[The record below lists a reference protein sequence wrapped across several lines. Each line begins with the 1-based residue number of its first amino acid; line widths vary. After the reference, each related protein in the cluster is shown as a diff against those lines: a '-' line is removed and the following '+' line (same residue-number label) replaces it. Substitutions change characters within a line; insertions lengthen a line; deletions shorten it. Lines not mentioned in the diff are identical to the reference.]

1 MKTTDNPRSTLSL
14 SLQVR
19 RATGP
24 DKPVAHR
31 GRTVGVKKTL
41 IFYHGKPTRGVKTK
55 WIMYEYHLVADDVAR
70 KLKSAGTG
78 RSG

>member
-1 MKTTDNPRSTLSL
+1 MKTTDNPRTARSL
-14 SLQVR
+14 SLHVR

-55 WIMYEYHLVADDVAR
+55 WIMHEYHLVADDVAR